1 MQRDDLLKA
10 IAETGYNIGFGAKK
24 HFATF
29 DLVTKVPGYIRFFS
43 ISFGIYSLA
52 FDNLSSRFLSAS
64 LIVLGVISL
73 YISFYNSRK
82 EEYGDAGVVLIQ
94 LFNKLKK
101 LYLRAKTADDKEIL
115 EIIEELE
122 AVENE
127 YYSKSMSTQILFSD
141 WYAHYKFFWEFQ
153 IDWVDEQK
161 NFKLLRDKV
170 PLTASIGI
178 LTLLIFFCWLLFK
191 NSSVFLS
198 LCAVLLSLCQ

>member
-1 MQRDDLLKA
+1 M
-10 IAETGYNIGFGAKK
+10 
-24 HFATF
+24 
-29 DLVTKVPGYIRFFS
+29 
-43 ISFGIYSLA
+43 
-52 FDNLSSRFLSAS
+52 
-64 LIVLGVISL
+64 LGVISL

-82 EEYGDAGVVLIQ
+82 EEYEGAGVALIQ

-101 LYLRAKTADDKEIL
+101 LYLRAKIVDD
-115 EIIEELE
+115 EEMPGIVEQLE

-161 NFKLLRDKV
+161 SFKLLRDKV
-170 PLTASIGI
+170 PLTASISI
-178 LTLLIFFCWLLFK
+178 LTLLIFFFYLLFK
-191 NSSVFLS
+191 NSSMLLS